1 MSEVL
6 KQPALA
12 GAPELKFGPSSL
24 KSYGP
29 AALAVGGALLV
40 AMFRYTM
47 GGAHFISDGAL
58 MMLALAS
65 YMIAAVFYLLNIY
78 APAQVYQRIGL
89 WGATAGVFFN
99 LSSWLVRWYA
109 AYDAETSVL
118 ASQGVTPDKYPWVF
132 RYIPF
137 ANLYDLSLA
146 FAFGAGITTL
156 LIGHR
161 KSFRSLAAFSLPL
174 AAIILTLARFIG

>member
-24 KSYGP
+24 KAYGP
-29 AALAVGGALLV
+29 AAPAV
-40 AMFRYTM
+40 
-47 GGAHFISDGAL
+47 DGAL

-89 WGATAGVFFN
+89 WGATAGVVFN

-161 KSFRSLAAFSLPL
+161 KSFR
-174 AAIILTLARFIG
+174 